1 MNSPRG
7 QPATLSREPR
17 GRQFYLWMVL
27 VAAMVIVACG
37 WFAIAVRSAK
47 EAAIACQCQGHL
59 NQLQLALVN
68 YESVNGHFPPAYV
81 VGKDGKPMHSWRVL
95 ILPFIE
101 ERSLYESYDFNE
113 PWNGPHN
120 SKLADKMPNIFH
132 MPSEPPSS
140 SMTNIVAIAGPGTA
154 FPGSQSTRKA
164 DFTDGLDNTILLT
177 EITDS
182 KINWLEPKDLHVEEM
197 SFTINDKQK
206 PSLSCSRKR
215 GPFVVFGDSIHTH
228 QVSALLQPEALRAL
242 TTIAGAEGVH
252 ISEIDGGWP
261 RGRAQGSG
269 PERLRIVE
277 INGVGLTSSDTDEEA
292 K

>member
-1 MNSPRG
+1 MRRHSMNNPGG
-7 QPATLSREPR
+7 QPATPRPEPR
-17 GRQFYLWMVL
+17 GRQLRLWMVL
-27 VAAMVIVACG
+27 VVAMVVVACG
-37 WFAIAVRSAK
+37 WFSVAVRAAK

-68 YESVNGHFPPAYV
+68 YESVNGHFPPAYI
-81 VGKDGKPMHSWRVL
+81 VGKDGKPMHSWRIL

-120 SKLADKMPNIFH
+120 SRLADKMPSIFH

-154 FPGSQSTRKA
+154 FPGSRSTRKA
-164 DFTDGLDNTILLT
+164 DFSDGLDNTILLT

-182 KINWLEPKDLHVEEM
+182 KINWLEPRDLHVEEM
-197 SFTINDKQK
+197 SFVVNDKRR
-206 PSLSCSRKR
+206 PSISCSRKR

-228 QVSALLQPEALRAL
+228 QVSASLRPEALRAL
-242 TTIAGAEGVH
+242 TTIAGAERVH
-252 ISEIDGGWP
+252 
-261 RGRAQGSG
+261 
-269 PERLRIVE
+269 IVE
-277 INGVGLTSSDTDEEA
+277 IDGVGLTSSVTDEEVP
-292 K
+292 